1 MNSMIL
7 PPHENSIGCFFYETG
22 YFILKYSEELIIHFT
37 CDECKLW
44 WSMAV
49 SNEYDNIKW
58 LPAPIQRII
67 FCPHCGHKHATPH
80 EKIPDPE

>member
-49 SNEYDNIKW
+49 SN
-58 LPAPIQRII
+58 APIQRII